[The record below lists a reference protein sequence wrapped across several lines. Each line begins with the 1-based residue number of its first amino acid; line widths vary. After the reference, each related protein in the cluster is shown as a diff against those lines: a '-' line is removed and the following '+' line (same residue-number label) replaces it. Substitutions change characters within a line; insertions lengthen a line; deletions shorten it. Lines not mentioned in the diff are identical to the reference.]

1 MACILESAEIKK
13 LWPVFNSSQKRREDV
28 YGIFTYTDQNGY
40 TRLAIEKNKQPLKP
54 VYRFHNLV
62 DGHAILRRLISE
74 YSLCPK
80 LCSLQNGIIEC
91 TGLSEKT
98 CMGACEK
105 KEIPESYNE
114 RVQQAIHSLTTQ
126 PSLVIVEDG
135 HNPFEQACILVWN
148 GKFYGMGSVPNDKD
162 PADIM
167 VLKDFIKPFKESS
180 FTHNLVHNY
189 ASRFPYKVKPLSNEI
204 ILEPPVKLEAFGI
217 QGSIF

>member
-1 MACILESAEIKK
+1 
-13 LWPVFNSSQKRREDV
+13 
-28 YGIFTYTDQNGY
+28 
-40 TRLAIEKNKQPLKP
+40 
-54 VYRFHNLV
+54 
-62 DGHAILRRLISE
+62 
-74 YSLCPK
+74 
-80 LCSLQNGIIEC
+80 
-91 TGLSEKT
+91 
-98 CMGACEK
+98 MGACEK
-105 KEIPESYNE
+105 KEIPDRYNE

-126 PSLVIVEDG
+126 PSFVIVEDG

-189 ASRFPYKVKPLSNEI
+189 ASRFPLKVKPVSNEI
-204 ILEPPVKLEAFGI
+204 ILEPPVKLEAFCI